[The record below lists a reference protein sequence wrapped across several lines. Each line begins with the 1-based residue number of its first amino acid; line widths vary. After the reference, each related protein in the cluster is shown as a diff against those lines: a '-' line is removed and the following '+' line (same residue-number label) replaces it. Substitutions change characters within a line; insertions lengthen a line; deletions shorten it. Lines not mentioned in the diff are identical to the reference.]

1 VVLFKL
7 EHLMLALIII
17 FIIVAN
23 QFYVL
28 KKNNKMHCKTVR
40 NNGTREIKR

>member
-1 VVLFKL
+1 MVLFKL
-7 EHLMLALIII
+7 EHFMLAFIII
-17 FIIVAN
+17 FIIIAN
-23 QFYVL
+23 LLYVL